1 MSLLHSLIVIGSE
14 MTLALYPILIKTIPT
29 TLDTQLFYRFL
40 VFTVF
45 GFMFASSKDILQ
57 TWGTASGLF
66 RSLSLGILTLFHVAV
81 SYYAFEQLPTGT
93 AMSLFYTYPI
103 WNLLGAMLGFQESF
117 QPISVVLILLAF
129 LGTLLIAKETK
140 DEEKKEIHWKGIS
153 AALLSA
159 ITESAMYFAVRTAAQ
174 PNAFFS
180 ILELY
185 PAAFVYLIG
194 YLLYTKVP
202 VDISTK
208 TVQPLVLFNLL
219 IGFIGYAV
227 RFYAI
232 PRVSTIVFS
241 LLSFF
246 GVIASF
252 VWGNLFISEVPTP
265 LTGVGASLITISSV
279 AASFF
284 SKN

>member
-1 MSLLHSLIVIGSE
+1 MSLLNSLIVVGSE
-14 MTLALYPILIKTIPT
+14 VALALYPILIKTIPT
-29 TLDTQLFYRFL
+29 SLDTQLFYRFL

-45 GFMFASSKDILQ
+45 GFVFASSKDILH
-57 TWGTASGLF
+57 TWGTSAGLI
-66 RSLSLGILTLFHVAV
+66 RSFGLGALTLFHVAV

-103 WNLLGAMLGFQESF
+103 WNLVGAMLGFQESF
-117 QPISVVLILLAF
+117 HPINLLLIGIAF
-129 LGTLLIAKETK
+129 IGTLLVAQQSEDK
-140 DEEKKEIHWKGIS
+140 EKKEIHWKGIS

-185 PAAFVYLIG
+185 PAGFVYLLG
-194 YLLYTKVP
+194 YLFYKKVP
-202 VDISTK
+202 VDFSMK
-208 TVQPLVLFNLL
+208 KVQPLVLFNLL
-219 IGFIGYAV
+219 IGFLGYAI

-232 PRVSTIVFS
+232 PRVSTLVFS
-241 LLSFF
+241 SLSFF

-252 VWGNLFISEVPTP
+252 AWGNLFISEVPTL
-265 LTGVGASLITISSV
+265 LTGIGASLIIVSSG
-279 AASFF
+279 AASFIG
-284 SKN
+284 KN

>member
-1 MSLLHSLIVIGSE
+1 MGILDSLIVVGSE
-14 MTLALYPILIKTIPT
+14 VTLALYPILIKTIPT
-29 TLDTQLFYRFL
+29 SLDTQLFYRFL

-45 GFMFASSKDILQ
+45 GFVFATQKDIFQ
-57 TWGTASGLF
+57 TWGTATGLF
-66 RSLSLGILTLFHVAV
+66 RSLGLGALTLLHVSL

-103 WNLLGAMLGFQESF
+103 WNLLGAMIGFQESF
-117 QPISVVLILLAF
+117 SVTNLFLISTAF
-129 LGTLLIAKETK
+129 LGTLLIARDTK
-140 DEEKKEIHWKGIS
+140 DEKKKEIHWKGIS

-174 PNAFFS
+174 PNPFFS

-185 PAAFVYLIG
+185 PAAFLYLIG
-194 YLLYTKVP
+194 YLFSRKLP
-202 VDISTK
+202 VDISFK
-208 TVQPLVLFNLL
+208 TVQPLVLFNLI
-219 IGFIGYAV
+219 IGFFGYAI

-252 VWGNLFISEVPTP
+252 AWGNLFVSEIPTP
-265 LTGVGASLITISSV
+265 LTGIGASLITLASV
-279 AASFF
+279 FASFYH
-284 SKN
+284 KN